1 MVARLIEGLD
11 PARCFLCGDAPIDA
25 SAGRHAGIAAFGA
38 GFGYL
43 PPENRPLFD
52 RVFGSPGALQS
63 AVNSG

>member
-11 PARCFLCGDAPIDA
+11 PARCFLCGDTPIDA
-25 SAGRHAGIAAFGA
+25 SA